1 MGVGDLVVLRQGY
14 LFAESDCQSGLIIER
29 LPRREEERDPLFLVY
44 WNNASK
50 TVLLSS
56 LLLKIL

>member
-1 MGVGDLVVLRQGY
+1 MDVNIGDLVVLRQGH
-14 LFAESDCQSGLIIER
+14 LFVESYCGLIIER
-29 LPRREEERDPLFLVY
+29 LSLREGSDPFFLVY

-50 TVLLSS
+50 TVALSS